1 MRVGF
6 YSRLEAEAA
15 LNAPTPPHRKNLQSP
30 NRIYFTNGDKKVRKG
45 KKQWGVVT
53 SCRPMDA
60 ALVLDDLTTIKDH
73 CLCIRDGIT
82 TCTHVAQSVCLQVLY
97 DMHTQ
102 TGTYFGEGAQL
113 SAQENK

>member
-1 MRVGF
+1 MGAIA
-6 YSRLEAEAA
+6 YC
-15 LNAPTPPHRKNLQSP
+15 TQCK
-30 NRIYFTNGDKKVRKG
+30 KKVRKG

-73 CLCIRDGIT
+73 CLCICDGIT

>member
-1 MRVGF
+1 MARNDPSSVS
-6 YSRLEAEAA
+6 YIENIL
-15 LNAPTPPHRKNLQSP
+15 KSP
-30 NRIYFTNGDKKVRKG
+30 QRQTK
-45 KKQWGVVT
+45 WGVVT

-60 ALVLDDLTTIKDH
+60 ALVLDDLTTIKDQ